1 MKKLFYLLKL
11 HLPTHSTVSVV
22 LILSI
27 LTSALFTGCTR
38 RISTD
43 PLIST
48 TDLFF
53 DTIIQITLYENPD
66 ASLSGQDAQ
75 SILEEA
81 HSLCGRYE
89 KMFSKTVPESDIYQL
104 NHADGK
110 PVLVHAETYDLIEQS
125 INYSR
130 NTNGLVDITVSKVKD
145 LWDFS
150 TQDTNAPDSAIPSE
164 TSIKNALSHVD
175 YHNILLDA
183 DHQTVTLTD
192 PEAAIDLGFI
202 AKGYIADRLKEFL
215 ISKGVQSAIINL
227 GGNVAV
233 IGSKPDGSPFV
244 VGIEKPFSD
253 GDYMDKLSVTAQSVV
268 TSGIYERFFE
278 VNQTIYHHI
287 IDPKTGY
294 PVKTDLLSATI
305 ISDSS
310 TQADALST
318 TCILLGKDKALDFLR
333 QYPDVSAIF
342 ITDQNKIIKYPDK

>member
-11 HLPTHSTVSVV
+11 HLPTRHIVSVV
-22 LILSI
+22 LIVSV
-27 LTSALFTGCTR
+27 LTSTLFTGCTR
-38 RISTD
+38 QVSTN

-66 ASLSGQDAQ
+66 SSLSRQDAQ
-75 SILEEA
+75 SILEKA
-81 HSLCGRYE
+81 RLLCDRYE
-89 KMFSKTVPESDIYQL
+89 KMFSKTIPESDIYQL
-104 NHADGK
+104 NHANGK

-125 INYSR
+125 INYSQK
-130 NTNGLVDITVSKVKD
+130 TNGLVDITVSKVKD

-150 TQDTNAPDSAIPSE
+150 TQDTDAPASAIPSKA
-164 TSIKNALSHVD
+164 SIKSALSHVD
-175 YHNILLDA
+175 YHTIALDA
-183 DHQTVTLTD
+183 EHQTVTLKD
-192 PEAAIDLGFI
+192 PEANIDLGFI
-202 AKGYIADRLKEFL
+202 AKGYIADRLKEL
-215 ISKGVQSAIINL
+215 LVSRGVQSAIINL

-233 IGSKPDGSPFV
+233 IGGKPDGSPFV

-253 GDYMDKLSVTAQSVV
+253 GDYMDKLSVTGQSVV

-278 VNQTIYHHI
+278 VDQTIYHHI

-294 PVKTDLLSATI
+294 PVTTDLLSATI

-318 TCILLGKDKALDFLR
+318 TCILLGKEKALDFLK

-342 ITDQNKIIKYPDK
+342 ITDQNEIIKYPNE